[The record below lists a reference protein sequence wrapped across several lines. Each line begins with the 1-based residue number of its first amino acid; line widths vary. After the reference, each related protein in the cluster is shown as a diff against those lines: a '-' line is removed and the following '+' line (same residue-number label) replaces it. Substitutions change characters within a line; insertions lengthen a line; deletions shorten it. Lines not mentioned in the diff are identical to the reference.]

1 MGLCDLGDDGG
12 CRCEPAQAP
21 AGHGPGL
28 GEALDDDRLIAQPR
42 VSLGK
47 ALVAVH
53 IDEAVV
59 YVVADYVDARL
70 LRYARH
76 GVERCRVEDA
86 ARRIVG
92 RADDDGLGRRRHA
105 STKCVLVN
113 LVLRRLRIQK
123 DRFGVIGHDD
133 ALVQAKGRRGDNDL
147 VAGVEHSHKCC
158 RQGLGRAVGQ
168 DDLIGGIRKARIP
181 HVGRQRL
188 AQGRATVVGRI
199 MRVTAVERGRH
210 LGANHIGR
218 GKIGLAKRKRDAPRV
233 LGGERVNPADAGGLE
248 RGKRGIHGQT
258 HGVPFVRVALG

>member
-21 AGHGPGL
+21 AGHSPGL
-28 GEALDDDRLIAQPR
+28 GEALDDYRLLTKLR
-42 VSLGK
+42 VALGK

-53 IDEAVV
+53 VDQAVV
-59 YVVADYVDARL
+59 YVVADHVDARL
-70 LRYARH
+70 LRHVCH
-76 GVERCRVEDA
+76 GVERSRVEDT

-105 STKCVLVN
+105 STKRILVN
-113 LVLRRLRIQK
+113 LKLRRLRIQK
-123 DRFGVIGHDD
+123 DCFGVVGHDD
-133 ALVQAKGRRGDNDL
+133 ALVQAKGRRGNNDL
-147 VAGVEHSHKCC
+147 IAGVEHSHECC

-168 DDLIGGIRKARIP
+168 DDLVGGKRQARVI
-181 HVGRQRL
+181 HIFGQCIT
-188 AQGRATVVGRI
+188 QGGATVVGRI
-199 MRVTAVERGRH
+199 VRVTAVQCGGH

-218 GKIGLAKRKRDAPRV
+218 GKIGLAKRKRDTPRV
-233 LGGERVNPADAGGLE
+233 LGGERVDPADTGGLE